1 MRLREARTSDVV
13 KHAVMFLVCVA
24 LVIAA
29 PWIPDNDPGKPTP
42 DRLLQVMYGFF
53 GLCMLFGFFLAL
65 GRWRREIVIDE
76 DGLKLLDRGNLEWSL
91 RWEEF
96 GGWARSS
103 GAIVVLDRSGA
114 AVGSSEIGKPDGFTS
129 GGSVDRIRFIAELEK
144 HLPEGG
150 FRPVPPAP
158 TPPKVLTTTSR
169 CLIVLLAGVAVTA
182 TGVYGLDQM
191 FRGAREGD
199 AAHGIA
205 LWLFKHRATWPLM
218 LIPLILGPLLM
229 VQGAYAW
236 HLLIKARWKRDEDPD
251 DTSAPPPA

>member
-1 MRLREARTSDVV
+1 MTPPRSVTVNPTLPWGRGPVTRFRSWPPPDIRYDAPAGMMRRDSVDDEEGFRLGYTSFKMRLREARTSDVV

-114 AVGSSEIGKPDGFTS
+114 AVGSKWGRRWF
-129 GGSVDRIRFIAELEK
+129 L
-144 HLPEGG
+144 
-150 FRPVPPAP
+150 
-158 TPPKVLTTTSR
+158 
-169 CLIVLLAGVAVTA
+169 
-182 TGVYGLDQM
+182 
-191 FRGAREGD
+191 GD
-199 AAHGIA
+199 
-205 LWLFKHRATWPLM
+205 WET
-218 LIPLILGPLLM
+218 
-229 VQGAYAW
+229 
-236 HLLIKARWKRDEDPD
+236 
-251 DTSAPPPA
+251 